1 MSRLGIASLVGHAV
15 VFHLGGDRTSLFGR
29 QVVVVVVVEEEVQ
42 VMLQWVVLR
51 LLLLAALLQLLDLQ
65 LEGAS
70 QAQEGHM
77 H

>member
-1 MSRLGIASLVGHAV
+1 MSRLGIASLVGHAF
-15 VFHLGGDRTSLFGR
+15 VFHLGGDRTSHFGR
-29 QVVVVVVVEEEVQ
+29 QVVVVVEEEEVQ